1 MREETGKGEAKV
13 VPHEEALSL
22 GVPYWNVVLSGEI
35 ICDGPSED
43 DCIGICNA
51 INRAIAPLTRKADL
65 CGRMADDLKESP
77 GCGRPVSETLRLAA
91 GILMGHGGGPVQ
103 QDLELIADGFDQWLA
118 EFDRE
123 GEAKP
128 TKLERSKKAMEDVFN
143 AYSDA
148 EPSHMAQAISAIE
161 VVLFELDQEAKK

>member
-1 MREETGKGEAKV
+1 
-13 VPHEEALSL
+13 
-22 GVPYWNVVLSGEI
+22 
-35 ICDGPSED
+35 
-43 DCIGICNA
+43 
-51 INRAIAPLTRKADL
+51 
-65 CGRMADDLKESP
+65 
-77 GCGRPVSETLRLAA
+77 
-91 GILMGHGGGPVQ
+91 MGHGGGPVQ

-143 AYSDA
+143 AYYDA